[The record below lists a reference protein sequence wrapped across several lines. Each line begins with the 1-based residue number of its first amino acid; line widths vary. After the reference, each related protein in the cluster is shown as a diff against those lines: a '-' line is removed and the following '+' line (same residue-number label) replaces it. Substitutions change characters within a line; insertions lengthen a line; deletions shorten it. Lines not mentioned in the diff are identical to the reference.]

1 MWLAA
6 EVRAGWKASFLPPQ
20 SQEVESRGPS
30 VYKRGPTLS
39 ICFLRS
45 SWKPRPFLGGFLS
58 NTLSH
63 THTRAQTGFIRVSKN
78 QHQLI
83 NSHTLVQ
90 FKRLKVVALSYFWSA
105 VSSLFLYPVYICF
118 PFTLLFVLMTANLC
132 HHKCHVMNEPCCRR
146 SLQVTLWKAIVLVTV
161 RFCQHVTV

>member
-90 FKRLKVVALSYFWSA
+90 WKSWRSLTFDQ
-105 VSSLFLYPVYICF
+105 LFLVCSCILYIF
-118 PFTLLFVLMTANLC
+118 VFLLRSFFVLMTANLC
-132 HHKCHVMNEPCCRR
+132 HHKCHLMNEPCCRR